1 MFENFFV
8 NGRYKDEI
16 LLCICGLLSLLSGFI
31 NGFVG
36 TGGGVIILLLLKKL
50 YKNDE
55 KAAYAS
61 VAAVVLPMAVI
72 SAAVYCFSKPEIFSY
87 ALPYMPFAFIGGA
100 VGAYLLGKVKVRAVS
115 LLFSALAVF
124 SGVAALVR

>member
-16 LLCICGLLSLLSGFI
+16 LLAFCGLLSLFAGFI
-31 NGFVG
+31 NGFIG

-72 SAAVYCFSKPEIFSY
+72 SAAVYCFSKPDIFSC
-87 ALPYMPFAFIGGA
+87 ALPYLPFALVGGA
-100 VGAYLLGKVKVRAVS
+100 VGAYLLGKVRVRAVS

-124 SGVAALVR
+124 SGVVALIR